1 MNRITKWI
9 QERRAYSNPVFGAM
23 LIVSAT
29 IFPVFQASAR
39 IAEPVQPMALNGED
53 VVDALNAVEAGV
65 SVDEAFNIQ
74 PVPFRD
80 FVKFHATMYNT
91 LFDDA
96 FDISNAG
103 YYLDDEIN
111 EGDVFF
117 DFIGSTIV
125 GNEFIIR
132 FASLTDVDLT
142 GGSLTPD
149 DIASLAEHDSN
160 ILSFVGT
167 MSTAEATINIAGLVW
182 QGTRLDDNERVRFLF
197 ILDTVNQSFID
208 DLEWVYSHPQFVI
221 GDPGP
226 AIDCAQAIVN
236 AANQQV
242 ADWKDA
248 IGDYNLCVKNMNNK
262 LIGDL
267 ADCTAINIGGT
278 FLIRWVAPL
287 ATLVTSG
294 TCAIVATARAQ
305 LALNSCFDEYE
316 NTTAAIVR
324 AYNRAVQAARDQFGD
339 DCPDVPA

>member
-9 QERRAYSNPVFGAM
+9 QERRAYSNPIFGAM

-39 IAEPVQPMALNGED
+39 VAEPVQPMALNGED

-80 FVKFHATMYNT
+80 FIKFHATIYNT

-96 FDISNAG
+96 FDVSKSG

-111 EGDVFF
+111 EGGVFF
-117 DFIGSTIV
+117 DFIGSTTI
-125 GNEFIIR
+125 GNEFVVR
-132 FASLTDVDLT
+132 FAGLTNVNLT
-142 GGSLTPD
+142 GGSLAPG

-167 MSTAEATINIAGLVW
+167 MSTANSTINIAGLVW
-182 QGTRLDDNERVRFLF
+182 QGTRLDGNERVRFLH

-208 DLEWVYSHPQFVI
+208 DLEMVYFLPQYAI

-226 AIDCAQAIVN
+226 PIDCAQALVD

-242 ADWKDA
+242 ADWEGA
-248 IGDYNLCVKNMNNK
+248 IGDYNLCVKNLNNK

-267 ADCTAINIGGT
+267 ADCTAVGIGGT
-278 FLIRWVAPL
+278 FLTRWIAPL
-287 ATLVTSG
+287 ATLVTMG
-294 TCAIVATARAQ
+294 ACGIAATARAQ
-305 LALNSCFDEYE
+305 LTLNSCFDAYE
-316 NTTAAIVR
+316 NTTDAIVR
-324 AYNRAVQAARDQFGD
+324 DYNRAVQAARDQFGD
-339 DCPDVPA
+339 DCPDPA